1 MRLKELSFI
10 MLDAVSKG
18 ADEALQ
24 ATHVLPDTLTKAQ
37 AYGIYG
43 RSNVD
48 RWILEGLIHPVKKQ
62 NSGSKK
68 FIDRL
73 KLEAV
78 ARASNRSSYLP
89 VADR

>member
-1 MRLKELSFI
+1 

-18 ADEALQ
+18 TDEALY
-24 ATHVLPDTLTKAQ
+24 AANALPDTLTKAQ

-48 RWILEGLIHPVKKQ
+48 RWIQEGLIHPVKKQ
-62 NSGSKK
+62 NSSSKK

-78 ARASNRSSYLP
+78 ARASNRTTYLP